1 MRALV
6 FAFCF
11 QLLILASPVSAADP
25 LVGTWRLQR
34 QDVNGQESRVDPLVL
49 QISEAGD
56 ALTFAFSV
64 PMPEVYV
71 VTATYTSRL
80 DGSSVDIMNG
90 NNQAMGTV
98 QITRGGTGRYL
109 LTMKGPNRP
118 DSQGALTLSADGKTL
133 VSESTAAQAG
143 RTVSARQTFA
153 RD

>member
-6 FAFCF
+6 LAFCLA
-11 QLLILASPVSAADP
+11 LLTLASPVSAADP

-34 QDVNGQESRVDPLVL
+34 QEVNGQESRVDPLVL

-64 PMPEVYV
+64 PLPDVYM
-71 VTATYTSRL
+71 VTATYTARL
-80 DGSSVDIMNG
+80 DGSSADIMNG
-90 NNQAMGTV
+90 SGQKMGSV
-98 QITRGGTGRYL
+98 QITRGGAGRYP
-109 LTMKGPNRP
+109 LTMTGPDRP
-118 DSQGALTLSADGKTL
+118 DSRGALTLSADGKTL
-133 VSESTAAQAG
+133 VSESTASQGG